1 MNNPFNDEPF
11 MSFQEQEER
20 NLDKLFDKIDCV
32 KGIKERKTSKE
43 IKLDKLIKDIEE
55 YVLFCRSIKRM
66 RLVFDYILSLKPILD
81 KYLSQVFTYNIDF
94 NRPPVKP
101 MSRFNIR
108 PAEVVVRTQAL
119 DFTYNNYDYDIT
131 EQSPNLIDP
140 YSSGPTSSG
149 LPKNSSFMEL
159 IVGYT
164 TKKWTRAPP
173 QYTKPIT
180 TKMLIMPH
188 RLHETE
194 IDFEIRM
201 LEYVFEKVLEV
212 YDTISG
218 EIEQSKFTVEQ
229 IKSIFN

>member
-20 NLDKLFDKIDCV
+20 ILDKLFDKIDCV
-32 KGIKERKTSKE
+32 KGIKERKSSKE

-55 YVLFCRSIKRM
+55 YVLFCRSIKNTK
-66 RLVFDYILSLKPILD
+66 LVFDYILSLKPILD

-94 NRPPVKP
+94 IRPPVP
-101 MSRFNIR
+101 VRRFDNR
-108 PAEVVVRTQAL
+108 PVDVRTQAPG
-119 DFTYNNYDYDIT
+119 FKYNNYDYDIT
-131 EQSPNLIDP
+131 ESSQNLI
-140 YSSGPTSSG
+140 SGQCLHG
-149 LPKNSSFMEL
+149 LCQNSSFMEC

-173 QYTKPIT
+173 EYMKPIT

-201 LEYVFEKVLEV
+201 LEYVFEKVLAV